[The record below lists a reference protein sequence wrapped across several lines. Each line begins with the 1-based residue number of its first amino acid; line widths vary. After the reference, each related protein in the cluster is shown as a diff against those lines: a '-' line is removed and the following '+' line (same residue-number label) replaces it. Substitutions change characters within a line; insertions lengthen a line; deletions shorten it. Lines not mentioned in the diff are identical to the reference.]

1 VTPAGRAANVPP
13 MRRLLVPALACAALA
28 LPAAGPAAAASSS
41 LPPFRAVVRALSPQE
56 RADMTPS
63 VWRRGCP
70 VALSQLRHVSLPFVG
85 FGGRARR
92 GALVV
97 NASAAQ
103 DVVGA
108 VPERYRA
115 RFPIHRMKPIQAYGG
130 DDFRSIEADNT
141 SAFNCRPAT
150 GSSNWSNHAYGLAID
165 LNPLEN
171 PYVSGGRTSHR
182 GSVPYLDRSPY
193 RKGMIVE
200 GGVVTRAFDARG
212 WGWGGRW
219 SDPVDY
225 QHLSVNGR

>member
-1 VTPAGRAANVPP
+1 
-13 MRRLLVPALACAALA
+13 MRRLVVPALAWAVLALA
-28 LPAAGPAAAASSS
+28 LPLIPARPAAAQSSP
-41 LPPFRAVVRALSPQE
+41 LPPFKAQVRALTAQE

-97 NASAAQ
+97 NASVAA
-103 DVVGA
+103 DVVA
-108 VPERYRA
+108 AFRQLYRA
-115 RFPIHRMKPIQAYGG
+115 RFPIRRMKPIQAYGG

-141 SAFNCRPAT
+141 SAFNCRAAT
-150 GSSNWSNHAYGLAID
+150 GSSNWSNHAYGSAID
-165 LNPLEN
+165 FNPLEN

-182 GSVPYLDRSPY
+182 RSVPYLDRSPY
-193 RKGMIVE
+193 RKGMILE